1 MPLRRGL
8 ALLATALLPI
18 IGTVAALPA
27 QAADAQQ
34 TGWAAWFNTYKFTDK
49 VGLISDVQLRSR
61 DEWAGPRNLLVRPGL
76 AWFVAPGHSL
86 TLGYAYVGTFNQD
99 APDATEHRIWQ
110 QYLATYK
117 LDQVR
122 VSQRLRLEERFIGRP
137 GAADIES
144 TRFRWFSRLVLPING
159 GPNWVSGPFVALQ
172 NEAFVNL
179 SNRDDLNGKFFDQN
193 RAYLAFGW
201 RLNPTTDVEI
211 GYLNQY
217 INGRSHDTVNH
228 VLQVALYTHF
238 HR

>member
-1 MPLRRGL
+1 MPLRRRL

-18 IGTVAALPA
+18 LGSTALPA
-27 QAADAQQ
+27 QAADVQQ
-34 TGWAAWFNTYKFTDK
+34 TGWAAWFNTYKFTDQ

-61 DEWAGPRNLLVRPGL
+61 DEWAGPRNLLIRPGL
-76 AWFVAPGHSL
+76 SWYFAPGQSL
-86 TLGYAYVGTFNQD
+86 TLGYAYVGTFNPD
-99 APDATEHRIWQ
+99 APDAVEHRIWQ
-110 QYLATYK
+110 QYLSTYK
-117 LDQVR
+117 IDRLR

-137 GAADIES
+137 NATDVQS
-144 TRFRWFSRLVLPING
+144 TRFRWFSRMVLPLDG
-159 GPNWVSGPFVALQ
+159 SANWVSGPFVALQ
-172 NEAFVNL
+172 NEAFINL

-217 INGRSHDTVNH
+217 INGRSRDTVNH
-228 VLQVALYTHF
+228 VLQVALYTNF